1 MKSFY
6 FLAVFLALGLTNRIR
21 FLHLHGHLLAFF
33 LLQSLLL
40 SACSQHLL
48 LLLIWLRILER
59 VLLTSV
65 FCPTESQP
73 APPSPPIQGKPCA
86 PPPPLLSS
94 SFHMHLPFCLPVL
107 YAGLCAWRTAHP
119 SEWIKPR
126 VGSRLWHLEGLTFSY
141 ILFCV
146 VRN

>member
-6 FLAVFLALGLTNRIR
+6 FLAVFLALGLTNRIH

-33 LLQSLLL
+33 LPQSLLL

-94 SFHMHLPFCLPVL
+94 LLP
-107 YAGLCAWRTAHP
+107 YA
-119 SEWIKPR
+119 
-126 VGSRLWHLEGLTFSY
+126 LTFLPPGPLRWS
-141 ILFCV
+141 LCLEDSSSL
-146 VRN
+146 RMD

>member
-33 LLQSLLL
+33 LPQSLLL
-40 SACSQHLL
+40 SACSQHL

-65 FCPTESQP
+65 FCPIESQP
-73 APPSPPIQGKPCA
+73 APPSPPIQGKPCP

-94 SFHMHLPFCLPVL
+94 LLPYALTFFLPVL